1 MERLFDRP
9 LLGDH
14 AGLDLRG
21 GIAHAKLAEDFER
34 EFQRRS
40 WPAGGDDFAIDL
52 NAFSRVVREIDLL
65 FKRRIARVFAA
76 VQQASRVQNDRSGTD
91 GRGIVASVENSSDEL
106 CDNGIVPQIGCSR
119 QSAWTNG
126 QN

>member
-21 GIAHAKLAEDFER
+21 GIAHAKLAEDFEG

-40 WPAGGDDFAIDL
+40 RPAGGDDFAIDL
-52 NAFSRVVREIDLL
+52 NAFSRVVRGIDLF

-91 GRGIVASVENSSDEL
+91 GSGIVAGVEDGSNEFRNDW
-106 CDNGIVPQIGCSR
+106 IVPQIGRSR
-119 QSAWTNG
+119 KAAWADG